1 VIPEKYTIISR
12 SGPLSGTLDGTNL
25 NGPHDLSAG
34 VHQLILNS
42 PVYVVTAV
50 WSRAIE
56 KGYYPEN

>member
-1 VIPEKYTIISR
+1 VIPEQYTIVSK

-42 PVYVVTAV
+42 PVDVVAVV

-56 KGYYPEN
+56 RGYSPQN